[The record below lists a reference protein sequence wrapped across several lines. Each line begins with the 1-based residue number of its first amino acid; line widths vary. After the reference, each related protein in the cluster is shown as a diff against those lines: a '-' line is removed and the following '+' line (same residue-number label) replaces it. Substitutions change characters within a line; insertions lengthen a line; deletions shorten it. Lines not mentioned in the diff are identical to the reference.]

1 MFLSRLSELFT
12 ENFSRF
18 EELGASVSAWHEGR
32 EIVSLAGGFK
42 DRQHEERWT
51 AETMVLFWSATKG
64 PAAACLLHACQ
75 ENGIALTTPVA
86 ECWPEF
92 AQAGKERVTIAQMLS
107 HQGGLA
113 ALATPAPVMDHE
125 AVVAALAA
133 SPPAWSLG
141 EGHGYH
147 PRTFGFLV
155 DETLRRITG
164 GRTLRSYWCEEFA
177 EPLGLEIWIGLPPER
192 VHEPASIYP
201 AKTSPPKG
209 DAFYTAFMTPA
220 SPTSRAFASPRGLH
234 SVAAMNA
241 PEARAASFGAF
252 GGVGTARGLAKFYA
266 LLAEGGALE
275 HRRWF
280 GPATM
285 EWMTTTLTQGP
296 DRVLLLETAFS
307 AGFMRDPVDAAGRKV
322 RTNFGPSLKAFGH
335 PGAGGSHAFA
345 DPENRVS
352 FAYVMN
358 QMEPGVL
365 PGPKSLRLIDALY
378 AELLPAKS

>member
-1 MFLSRLSELFT
+1 
-12 ENFSRF
+12 
-18 EELGASVSAWHEGR
+18 
-32 EIVSLAGGFK
+32 
-42 DRQHEERWT
+42 
-51 AETMVLFWSATKG
+51 
-64 PAAACLLHACQ
+64 
-75 ENGIALTTPVA
+75 
-86 ECWPEF
+86 
-92 AQAGKERVTIAQMLS
+92 
-107 HQGGLA
+107 
-113 ALATPAPVMDHE
+113 
-125 AVVAALAA
+125 
-133 SPPAWSLG
+133 
-141 EGHGYH
+141 
-147 PRTFGFLV
+147 
-155 DETLRRITG
+155 
-164 GRTLRSYWCEEFA
+164 
-177 EPLGLEIWIGLPPER
+177 
-192 VHEPASIYP
+192 
-201 AKTSPPKG
+201 
-209 DAFYTAFMTPA
+209 
-220 SPTSRAFASPRGLH
+220 
-234 SVAAMNA
+234 MNA

-280 GPATM
+280 RPATM